1 MANAPYLLI
10 ADDDPHIRE
19 VLRYSLGQAGFAI
32 DEAADGA
39 EALRLASVTAYDL
52 IVLDILMPEKDGIE
66 VCNELRRT
74 SEVPILFLSS
84 KDEEIDRIIGLEMGA
99 DDYVS
104 KPFSPRELLARI
116 RAILRRPRATAS
128 DAPVQVGKLHI
139 DPMRRSVTWDTQ
151 VLTLTATE
159 FAILSL
165 LASRPGKVFER
176 DELMRGAYPG
186 KRIVSHR
193 TIDSHIRRLRDKLRS
208 HGAEVIQTSHGVGYR
223 LAVN

>member
-1 MANAPYLLI
+1 MAKAPYILI
-10 ADDDPHIRE
+10 VDDDPHIRE
-19 VLRYSLGQAGFAI
+19 VLRYALGEAGFSI
-32 DEAADGA
+32 DEAPDGV
-39 EALRLASVTAYDL
+39 EALRLAKTTAYDL

-66 VCNELRRT
+66 VCTELRRT

-116 RAILRRPRATAS
+116 RAILRRPRNTQ
-128 DAPVQVGKLHI
+128 DDNPVQVGDLFI
-139 DPMRRSVTWDTQ
+139 DPVRRVVRWADKDM
-151 VLTLTATE
+151 TLTATE
-159 FAILSL
+159 FAILNL
-165 LASRPGKVFER
+165 LAGRPGKVFER

-193 TIDSHIRRLRDKLRS
+193 TIDSHIRRLRDKLRAE
-208 HGAEVIQTSHGVGYR
+208 GAEVIHTSHGVGYR
-223 LAVN
+223 LDI

>member
-10 ADDDPHIRE
+10 VDDDPHIRE
-19 VLRYSLGQAGFAI
+19 VLRYALGEAGFSI
-32 DEAADGA
+32 DEAADGV
-39 EALRLASVTAYDL
+39 EALKLAKSTAYDL

-116 RAILRRPRATAS
+116 RAILRRPRHSS
-128 DAPVQVGKLHI
+128 DDSPLEIGELFI
-139 DPMRRSVTWDTQ
+139 DPARRVVRWANEE
-151 VLTLTATE
+151 LALTATE
-159 FAILSL
+159 FAILGL

-193 TIDSHIRRLRDKLRS
+193 TIDSHIRRLRDKLRAL
-208 HGAEVIQTSHGVGYR
+208 GAEVIQTSHGVGYR
-223 LAVN
+223 LEI

>member
-10 ADDDPHIRE
+10 VDDDPHIRE
-19 VLRYSLGQAGFAI
+19 VLRYALGQAGFSI

-39 EALRLASVTAYDL
+39 QALKLAKSTAYDL

-116 RAILRRPRATAS
+116 RAILRRPRVTTS
-128 DAPVQVGKLHI
+128 ESPINVGDLFI
-139 DPMRRSVTWDTQ
+139 DPVRRIVHWAETPMS
-151 VLTLTATE
+151 LTATE
-159 FAILSL
+159 FSILSL

-186 KRIVSHR
+186 KRVVSHR

-208 HGAEVIQTSHGVGYR
+208 HGAEIIATSHGVGYR
-223 LAVN
+223 LEA

>member
-10 ADDDPHIRE
+10 VDDDPHIRE
-19 VLRYSLGQAGFAI
+19 VLRYALGQSGFAI
-32 DEAADGA
+32 DEAADGV
-39 EALRLASVTAYDL
+39 EALRLAQSTTYDL

-84 KDEEIDRIIGLEMGA
+84 KDEEIDRIIGLELGA

-104 KPFSPRELLARI
+104 KPFSPRELIARI
-116 RAILRRPRATAS
+116 RAILRRPRSSSVET
-128 DAPVQVGKLHI
+128 PVTVGELFI
-139 DPMRRSVTWDTQ
+139 DPVRRIVNWAGQ
-151 VLTLTATE
+151 PMALTATE
-159 FAILSL
+159 FSILSL

-223 LAVN
+223 LEA

>member
-1 MANAPYLLI
+1 MNNAPYLLI
-10 ADDDPHIRE
+10 VDDDPHIRE
-19 VLRYSLGQAGFAI
+19 VLRYALGQAGFAI

-39 EALRLASVTAYDL
+39 QALKLAKSTDYDL

-84 KDEEIDRIIGLEMGA
+84 KDEEIDRIVGLELGA
-99 DDYVS
+99 DDYVT
-104 KPFSPRELLARI
+104 KPFSPRELMARI
-116 RAILRRPRATAS
+116 RAILRRPRTTLN
-128 DAPVQVGKLHI
+128 DAPLEVGKLFI
-139 DPMRRSVTWDTQ
+139 DPMRREVNWNEEPVQ
-151 VLTLTATE
+151 LTATE
-159 FAILSL
+159 FAILNL

-193 TIDSHIRRLRDKLRS
+193 TIDSHIRRLRDKLRAY
-208 HGAEVIQTSHGVGYR
+208 GAEIIRTSHGVGYR
-223 LAVN
+223 LEA

>member
-1 MANAPYLLI
+1 MANTPYLLI
-10 ADDDPHIRE
+10 VDDDPHIRE
-19 VLRYSLGQAGFAI
+19 VLRYALGEAGFSI
-32 DEAADGA
+32 DEAADGV
-39 EALRLASVTAYDL
+39 EALRLAKSTAYDL

-116 RAILRRPRATAS
+116 RAILRRPRTVAADT
-128 DAPVQVGKLHI
+128 PVTVGDLFI
-139 DPMRRSVTWDTQ
+139 DPVRRIVKWADTPMG
-151 VLTLTATE
+151 LTATE
-159 FAILSL
+159 FSILSL

-193 TIDSHIRRLRDKLRS
+193 TIDSHIRRLRDKLRA

-223 LAVN
+223 LEA